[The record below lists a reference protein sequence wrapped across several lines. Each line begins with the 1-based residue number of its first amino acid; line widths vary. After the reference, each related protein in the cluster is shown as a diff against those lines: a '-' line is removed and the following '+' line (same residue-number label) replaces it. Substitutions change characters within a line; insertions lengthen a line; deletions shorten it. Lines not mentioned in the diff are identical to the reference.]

1 MPQITVEMLP
11 GRTPEVKKAIAKEVM
26 ERVAPLA
33 KVPADSITVTIHDSA
48 KEDWDQVVEER
59 NHKDEEHLYTYES
72 VK

>member
-1 MPQITVEMLP
+1 MPHITVEMLP
-11 GRTPEVKKAIAKEVM
+11 GRTPM

-33 KVPADSITVTIHDSA
+33 KVPADSITVTIHDIA